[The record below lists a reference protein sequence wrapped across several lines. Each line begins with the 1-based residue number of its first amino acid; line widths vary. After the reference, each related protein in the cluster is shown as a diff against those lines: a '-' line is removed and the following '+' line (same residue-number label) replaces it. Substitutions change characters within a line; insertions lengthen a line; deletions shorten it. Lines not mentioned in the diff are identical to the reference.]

1 VVRIF
6 SYSPLLLVFFL
17 LSCASGQREKR
28 AELRTLYAQKEF
40 DKAIKILEE
49 PKLASDE
56 NLKLLLKMEKA
67 NIDFSRQNQY
77 QANLEFNEAI
87 DLSKK
92 LYTEKFSQIATTGII
107 NDNIKDFYGEK
118 FERSLLYFFASLT
131 SMNLSQAGKR
141 ETYVLRTGQDKN
153 IQETVIPEYNLKPEE
168 VRLARQ
174 SSRAQI
180 LAWDSFLSNLKNDNW
195 GQNVYK
201 NDLLAKIYG
210 AFVHESMNISSDD
223 QIALQLYKDAKE
235 LLAKNFNIYP
245 SFNQKAHDFAAEFK
259 NFVNHPEINVSQY
272 IEPTSRSK
280 ELDQFLD
287 QKIKSLSKKEKKAN
301 FKFVLQEG
309 LIAQKVPFK
318 VSIGLKGAMEASDDP
333 KTRNSIAS
341 IGTTVLAVFAADKLG
356 LINSDNTFGQNYLGV
371 KVAELAVHEAGIDF
385 EIPKVENKPVTQNFK
400 LILKNDKNI
409 VVLEKPLVLVAPLSD
424 IAYEAVKE
432 EALAR
437 VTKTGFRVAAK
448 HVAAI
453 AAAFAT
459 YKMMGGE
466 DKDFFAKTAAI
477 ASYLAASKLITA
489 SEKADTRYWSTL
501 PHTIRV
507 IEGDLPAG
515 KYTGELSME
524 EGESKAVIKIPD
536 IDIQD
541 TKEIKIV
548 GYRHL

>member
-1 VVRIF
+1 VVREITF
-6 SYSPLLLVFFL
+6 PRFLLVFLL

-28 AELRTLYAQKEF
+28 AELRTLYSQKEF
-40 DKAIKILEE
+40 DKAIKVLEE

-56 NLKLLLKMEKA
+56 NLKLLLRMEKA
-67 NIDFSRQNQY
+67 NIDFTRKNQY

-92 LYTEKFSQIATTGII
+92 LFTEKFSQIATTGII

-131 SMNLSQAGKR
+131 SMNLSQEGKR
-141 ETYVLRTGQDKN
+141 ETYVIRTGQDKN
-153 IQETVIPEYNLKPEE
+153 IQETVIPEYILKPDEI
-168 VRLARQ
+168 RLARQ
-174 SSRAQI
+174 ASRAQI

-201 NDLLAKIYG
+201 NDLLAKIFG
-210 AFVHESMNISSDD
+210 AFVHESMNINSDD
-223 QIALQLYKDAKE
+223 QIALQLYKDAKD

-245 SFNQKAHDFAAEFK
+245 TFNQKAHEFEAEFK
-259 NFVNHPEINVSQY
+259 NFVKNPEMNVNQF
-272 IEPTSRSK
+272 IEPTNRSK
-280 ELDQFLD
+280 ELDQFLE

-309 LIAQKVPFK
+309 LIAPKIPFK
-318 VSIGLKGAMEASDDP
+318 VSIGLKGAMEATDDP
-333 KTRNSIAS
+333 KTKNSIAS
-341 IGTTVLAVFAADKLG
+341 VGSTVLALFAANKLG
-356 LINSDNTFGQNYLGV
+356 LMSPDNSFGQNYLGV

-385 EIPKVENKPVTQNFK
+385 EVPKVELKPVTQNFM
-400 LILKNDKNI
+400 LVVKNDKSEI
-409 VVLEKPLVLVAPLSD
+409 VLEKPIILVSPLSD

-432 EALAR
+432 EAVAR

-453 AAAFAT
+453 AGAYAT
-459 YKMMGGE
+459 YRMMGGE
-466 DKDFFAKTAAI
+466 EKDFFAKTAAI
-477 ASYLAASKLITA
+477 ASYLAASKLIAA
-489 SEKADTRYWSTL
+489 SEKADTRFWSTL

-507 IEGDLPAG
+507 VEGDLRPGHYSA
-515 KYTGELSME
+515 ELVIE
-524 EGESKAVIKIPD
+524 EGENKSTLKIPD

-541 TKEIKIV
+541 SKEIKIV
-548 GYRHL
+548 SYRHI